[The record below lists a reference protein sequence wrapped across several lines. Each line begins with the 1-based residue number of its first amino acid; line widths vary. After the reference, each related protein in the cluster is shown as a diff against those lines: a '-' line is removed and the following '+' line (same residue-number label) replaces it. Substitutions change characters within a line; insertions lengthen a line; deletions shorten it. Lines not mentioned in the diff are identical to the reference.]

1 MAKFI
6 HVMCGGDSPALVNLD
21 HVKVIRVQCDDD
33 ATSVIARASDADH
46 YYTLAEFA
54 PTMEGVFKA
63 KHYIAEL
70 GKLWQRTGDCADEVN
85 AHFLAILDDTELH
98 EGRLVSTP
106 CPDCGSRQG
115 NDNCA
120 ACFERITVR

>member
-1 MAKFI
+1 MARFI
-6 HVMCGGDSPALVNLD
+6 NAMCGGDSPALVNLD
-21 HVKVIRVQCDDD
+21 HVRAIQVRSDDD
-33 ATSVIARASDADH
+33 AASVVAWASDGSH

-54 PTMEGVFKA
+54 PTMEGVVKA
-63 KHYIAEL
+63 RYYIAEL
-70 GKLWQRTGDCADEVN
+70 GKEWKGAGDCADEVN
-85 AHFLAILDDTELH
+85 AHFLAILDGTELL
-98 EGRLVSTP
+98 EGRLVSKP